1 MYYDYDYVCYWTP
14 FNPVSDSFLSI
25 YIYIYIYIS
34 RLIKQFKMN
43 IFASL
48 LSNSILNTQIQ
59 YLTYYVNSIVNPF
72 PLGKQQFSRKS
83 LENANFW
90 FAEGGMI
97 CSNFLGTN
105 LGDVFQAILT
115 KSKKFF
121 SVNLFSSVLIPNI
134 LCC

>member
-1 MYYDYDYVCYWTP
+1 MNKQLSTTSCIMIMIMYVTELRLTQSQIP
-14 FNPVSDSFLSI
+14 SLVSI
-25 YIYIYIYIS
+25 YIHIS

-90 FAEGGMI
+90 FAEGG
-97 CSNFLGTN
+97 
-105 LGDVFQAILT
+105 
-115 KSKKFF
+115 
-121 SVNLFSSVLIPNI
+121 
-134 LCC
+134 